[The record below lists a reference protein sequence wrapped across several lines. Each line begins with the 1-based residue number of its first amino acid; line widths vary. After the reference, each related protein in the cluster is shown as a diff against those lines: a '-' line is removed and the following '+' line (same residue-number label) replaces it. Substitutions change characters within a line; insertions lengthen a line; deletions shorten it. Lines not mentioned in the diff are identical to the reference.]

1 MPMPAGTA
9 RYCEHAGKI
18 EAPLK
23 AEVAELL
30 ARAEAADQTDVSD
43 GMLIPV
49 ARRKERLAKLAEAR
63 AKRRSHPA
71 ECNDCHSS
79 TPS

>member
-1 MPMPAGTA
+1 
-9 RYCEHAGKI
+9 
-18 EAPLK
+18 LK

-30 ARAEAADQTDVSD
+30 ARAEAADQADVSD
-43 GMLIPV
+43 GMSIPEEL
-49 ARRKERLAKLAEAR
+49 ARREERLAKLAEAR

-71 ECNDCHSS
+71 ECNDCHAS